1 MFETVVIA
9 TDGSESAERAV
20 RMALDLADRFD
31 ATVHALSVVDAG
43 DVSATPEELQDD
55 LESALTDAGEDAVT
69 AVEQQATEAGCDVVT
84 AVREGDPADEILA
97 YADECD
103 SDVIAM
109 GTRGRHGEHA
119 FLLGSVAEALV
130 RHADRPVLTVR
141 QLGDEEVEAD
151 MEVPLTD

>member
-20 RMALDLADRFD
+20 RMALDLADQFD
-31 ATVHALSVVDAG
+31 ATVHALSVVDADG
-43 DVSATPEELQDD
+43 VSATPDDIRDD
-55 LESALTDAGEDAVT
+55 LENALADAGEEAVS
-69 AVEQQATEAGCDVVT
+69 AVAAQADGEVVT
-84 AVREGDPADEILA
+84 AVREGDPAEEIRA

-103 SDVIAM
+103 ADVVAM

-130 RHADRPVLTVR
+130 RRSERPVLTVR
-141 QLGDEEVEAD
+141 QLGDEESE
-151 MEVPLTD
+151 TDIGAPPT